1 MYGDENALIRLDMS
15 EYMEKHAVSKLI
27 GSPPGYVG
35 YGDGGQLTERVR
47 RAPWSVV
54 LFDEIEKAHSDVHNL
69 LLQIMD
75 DGRLTDSAGRLAD
88 FRSSIIVMTS
98 NVGARAIAET
108 RPSLGFAPGAGS
120 GVRES
125 VMRELRGVFRP
136 EFLGRVDDTIMF
148 RRLGEEDVLAIAR
161 NLVSAFQRRMAALG
175 TELVVTDEA
184 LRLIALKGTDSA
196 GGARPLRRAVASLL
210 EDKCADVLLSSPLS
224 PPPRLTAA
232 ALSNQIVLLQP

>member
-1 MYGDENALIRLDMS
+1 
-15 EYMEKHAVSKLI
+15 
-27 GSPPGYVG
+27 
-35 YGDGGQLTERVR
+35 
-47 RAPWSVV
+47 
-54 LFDEIEKAHSDVHNL
+54 
-69 LLQIMD
+69 
-75 DGRLTDSAGRLAD
+75 
-88 FRSSIIVMTS
+88 
-98 NVGARAIAET
+98 
-108 RPSLGFAPGAGS
+108 
-120 GVRES
+120 
-125 VMRELRGVFRP
+125 MRELRGVFRP